1 MSRVRLFVLLLAFVG
16 ASSTPQRSRAQD
28 ATRKPDMTLARG
40 EVNPDAARLIDE
52 VMSPFCPG
60 LILTNCPTLA
70 ADSLRRAIRERFK
83 AGATR
88 EQVMRELSTTYGDVI
103 KSAPEQS
110 GFGLLAWLVPGLAV
124 FVAGL
129 FVTAFV
135 RRRRPPE
142 PPPPSAPASADAAS
156 PLDAELA
163 ARLRD
168 G

>member
-1 MSRVRLFVLLLAFVG
+1 MSRFRLFALLLAFVG

-28 ATRKPDMTLARG
+28 ETRKPDVTLAHG
-40 EVNPDAARLIDE
+40 EVDPDAARLIDQ

-70 ADSLRRAIRERFK
+70 ADSLRRSIRDRFK

-88 EQVMRELSTTYGDVI
+88 EQVMRELSATYGDVI

-110 GFGLLAWLVPGLAV
+110 GFGLLAWVVPGLGV

-129 FVTAFV
+129 FLTAFI

-142 PPPPSAPASADAAS
+142 PPPPSASTRVDAAS
-156 PLDAELA
+156 PLDAELT